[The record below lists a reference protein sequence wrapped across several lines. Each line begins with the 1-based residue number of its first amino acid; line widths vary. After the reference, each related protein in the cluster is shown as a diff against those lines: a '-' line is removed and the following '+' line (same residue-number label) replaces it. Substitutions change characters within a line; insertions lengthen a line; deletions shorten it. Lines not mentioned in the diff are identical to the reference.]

1 MQSHLAEMSSATER
15 PLVLV
20 IEPAGGGED
29 FKHVSSLISEESF
42 QILTAHSAER
52 GIELAETRQPKAI
65 ILDLMAD
72 RLDGYEVLEHLGKT
86 SSTQPIPI
94 IVLVA
99 KNDHKSCIKALE
111 LGADDYITRPFKS
124 RELTLRLMTSL
135 SGPRRSRMNA
145 AFLSAGDLEVD
156 PIAFIVSIKGRRVDL
171 ALMEFKMLCLLMSR
185 PGEVFSREEL
195 LKAVWGADADVDI
208 RSVDTYVYR
217 VRSRLGDCGEMIQT
231 VRGRGYHFQKPQN
244 P

>member
-1 MQSHLAEMSSATER
+1 MSSATDS

-20 IEPAGGGED
+20 IEAGGGGED
-29 FKHVSSLISEESF
+29 SQHVSSLISQEPF

-72 RLDGYEVLEHLGKT
+72 RLDGYEVLNHLGKT
-86 SSTQPIPI
+86 SSTHSIPI

-99 KNDHKSCIKALE
+99 KNDPEICIKALE
-111 LGADDYITRPFKS
+111 LGADDYITTPFKS
-124 RELTLRLMTSL
+124 RELTLRLKTSL
-135 SGPRRSRMNA
+135 SGPRRSRVNSG
-145 AFLSAGDLEVD
+145 FFSAGDLEVD

-185 PGEVFSREEL
+185 PGEVISRGEL

-217 VRSRLGDCGEMIQT
+217 VRSRLGDCGAMLQT
-231 VRGRGYHFQKPQN
+231 ARGRGYLFQKP
-244 P
+244 

>member
-1 MQSHLAEMSSATER
+1 MSLATER

-20 IEPAGGGED
+20 IEAEGGGD
-29 FKHVSSLISEESF
+29 DVHYASSIISQESF
-42 QILTAHSAER
+42 QILPAHSVER
-52 GIELAETRQPKAI
+52 GIELAEMQQPKAI
-65 ILDLMAD
+65 ILDLMGD
-72 RLDGYEVLEHLGKT
+72 SFDGYGMLKCLRKT
-86 SSTQPIPI
+86 SSTFSIPV

-99 KNDHKSCIKALE
+99 KNDHESCIKALE
-111 LGADDYITRPFKS
+111 LGADDYITKPFKS
-124 RELTLRLMTSL
+124 RELTLRLKTSL
-135 SGPRRSRMNA
+135 SGPRRSRINS

-185 PGEVFSREEL
+185 PGEVISRREL

-217 VRSRLGDCGEMIQT
+217 VRTRLGDCGSMLQT
-231 VRGRGYHFQKPQN
+231 TRGRGYMFQKP
-244 P
+244 

>member
-1 MQSHLAEMSSATER
+1 MNSDTER

-20 IEPAGGGED
+20 IEAGERGD
-29 FKHVSSLISEESF
+29 DACHASSIISQEYF

-52 GIELAETRQPKAI
+52 GIELAEMQQPKAI
-65 ILDLMAD
+65 ILNLMGD
-72 RLDGYEVLEHLGKT
+72 SFDGYEVLKCLRET
-86 SSTQPIPI
+86 SFTCSIPV

-99 KNDHKSCIKALE
+99 KNDPESCIKALE
-111 LGADDYITRPFKS
+111 LGADDYITRPLKS
-124 RELTLRLMTSL
+124 RELTLRLKTSL
-135 SGPRRSRMNA
+135 SGPRRSRMNS

-185 PGEVFSREEL
+185 PGEVISRGEL

-217 VRSRLGDCGEMIQT
+217 VRTRLGDCGAMLQT
-231 VRGRGYHFQKPQN
+231 ARGRGYLFQKPHH

>member
-1 MQSHLAEMSSATER
+1 MSTPTER

-20 IEPAGGGED
+20 IEAGGGGD
-29 FKHVSSLISEESF
+29 DAHYASAIISQESF
-42 QILTAHSAER
+42 QILTTHSVER
-52 GIELAETRQPKAI
+52 GIELAEMHQPKAI
-65 ILDLMAD
+65 ILDLNEDA
-72 RLDGYEVLEHLGKT
+72 LDGYGALKLLRET
-86 SSTQPIPI
+86 SSTCLIPV

-99 KNDHKSCIKALE
+99 KNDHESCIKALD
-111 LGADDYITRPFKS
+111 LGADDYISRPLKS
-124 RELTLRLMTSL
+124 RELTLRLKTSL
-135 SGPRRSRMNA
+135 SGPRRWRMNS

-156 PIAFIVSIKGRRVDL
+156 PIAFTVSIKGRRVDL

-185 PGEVFSREEL
+185 PGEVISRGEL

-217 VRSRLGDCGEMIQT
+217 VRTRLGDCGAMLQT
-231 VRGRGYHFQKPQN
+231 ARGQGYLFQKPHH